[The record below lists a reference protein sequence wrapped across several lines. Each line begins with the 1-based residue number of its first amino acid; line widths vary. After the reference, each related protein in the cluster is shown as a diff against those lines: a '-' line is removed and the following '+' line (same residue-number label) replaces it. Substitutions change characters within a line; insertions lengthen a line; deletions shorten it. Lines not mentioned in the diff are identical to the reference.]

1 MSKFA
6 DRLFYLRTENK
17 LTQEGL
23 CEILKEKYNLETNKS
38 MISRYEK
45 GIHEPGFTFIDY
57 TADYFGVTVDWLM
70 GRSDNKYYSDN
81 IQGKKIPV
89 IEIIN
94 NEILFPPKNNIT
106 SYEYTS
112 DDADYCVKVFDDNML
127 GIGMKIGDL
136 AFIHKQSDLQNGQV
150 GLFILNGMPCIHRIF
165 KEDNYVMLKSDNTIF
180 NPIILNKKD
189 FKLTKIVG
197 RVVSVKFKL

>member
-23 CEILKEKYNLETNKS
+23 CEILKEKYDLETNKS

-94 NEILFPPKNNIT
+94 NEIQLPSGDNII
-106 SYEYTS
+106 SHEYTS
-112 DDADYCVKVFDDNML
+112 DDADFCLKVFEDNMSS
-127 GIGMKIGDL
+127 IGMKVGDL

-150 GLFILNGMPCIHRIF
+150 GLFVLNDKPCIYRIF
-165 KEDNYVMLKSDNTIF
+165 KEDNYVMFKSDNTVY
-180 NPIILNKKD
+180 NPIILSKRD
-189 FKLTKIVG
+189 FKLVTIIG
-197 RVVSVKFKL
+197 RVISVKFSL

>member
-17 LTQEGL
+17 LTQDGL
-23 CEILKEKYNLETNKS
+23 CEILREKYNLDTNKS

-81 IQGKKIPV
+81 TQCNKIPV
-89 IEIIN
+89 IEITN
-94 NEILFPPKNNIT
+94 NEIQLPPKDNIV

-112 DDADYCVKVFDDNML
+112 DDADFCLKVFEDNMSS
-127 GIGMKIGDL
+127 IGMKVNDL
-136 AFIHKQSDLQNGQV
+136 AFIHKQNDLQNGQV
-150 GLFILNGMPCIHRIF
+150 GLFVLNDKPCIYRIF
-165 KEDNYVMLKSDNTIF
+165 KENNYVMLKSDNTVY
-180 NPIILNKKD
+180 NPIILTKKD
-189 FKLTKIVG
+189 FKIVTIIG
-197 RVVSVKFKL
+197 RVVSVKFSL